1 MPDLTL
7 ALVQMRCEKAAMEAN
22 LAATARYIAEAAG
35 RGTNIVCFPEASI
48 TGYVDP
54 ERYPGVALHLDSP
67 EVARF
72 VTMTRGTRV
81 IAIGG
86 IVEANPD
93 GLPYLTQLVA
103 SEGRLV
109 AVYRKMTIP
118 DEETHLYAPGSQ
130 VVVIE
135 REPAPFGLAICADI
149 ESAAVFAGCAE
160 RGARIVFESA
170 APGLYGPQE
179 TRDWAAGYGWWRGE
193 CHTKLSRYAHENG
206 IFIAVATQA
215 GRTRDEDF
223 PGGGY
228 VFAPDGTCVTETG
241 DWSEGVLYATVALP

>member
-1 MPDLTL
+1 MPDLTI
-7 ALVQMRCEKAAMEAN
+7 ALVQMRCEKAAMGEN
-22 LAATARYIAEAAG
+22 LAATERYIADAAD
-35 RGTNIVCFPEASI
+35 RGANIVCFPEASL

-54 ERYPGVALHLDSP
+54 ERYPGVALRLDSP

-72 VTMTRGTRV
+72 VAMSRGTRV
-81 IAIGG
+81 TAIGG
-86 IVEANPD
+86 IVETNPD

-118 DEETHLYAPGSQ
+118 DEEAHLYTPGSR
-130 VVVIE
+130 VVVIAQE
-135 REPAPFGLAICADI
+135 RAPFGLAICADI

-160 RGARIVFESA
+160 RGARVVFESA
-170 APGLYGPQE
+170 APGLYGAQE
-179 TRDWAAGYGWWRGE
+179 TRDWASGYSWWRDE
-193 CHTKLSRYAHENG
+193 CHTKLGRYARENG
-206 IFIAVATQA
+206 IYIAVATQA

-228 VFAPDGTCVTETG
+228 VFAPDGTCITETG
-241 DWSEGVLYATVALP
+241 DWFEGVLYATVALP